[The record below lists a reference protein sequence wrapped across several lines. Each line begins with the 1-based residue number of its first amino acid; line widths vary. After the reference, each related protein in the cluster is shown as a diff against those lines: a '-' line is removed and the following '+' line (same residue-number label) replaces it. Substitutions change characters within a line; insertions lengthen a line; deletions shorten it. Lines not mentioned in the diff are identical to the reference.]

1 MDPKSPTTVQQTPTT
16 APLAPPLAPQNAY
29 KFNQSIQTQIQL
41 LSALSNTHNTLKT
54 LPALLNSLQL
64 FTSPVSKDGLLLLL
78 TSAKHT
84 VQQQAEE

>member
-16 APLAPPLAPQNAY
+16 APLAPQNAY

-41 LSALSNTHNTLKT
+41 LSALSNTHNTLNT
-54 LPALLNSLQL
+54 LPTLLNSLQL
-64 FTSPVSKDGLLLLL
+64 FTSQVTTDGLQQLL
-78 TSAKHT
+78 TGAKPT